1 MTEIRLG
8 QGLKATPKLAEGDTV
23 AAGGFVCRIAKQSD
37 LETAA
42 FIACA
47 RVTAPLIQADHT
59 TGPCADCGDLLQWR
73 SSLPKRPRKVCTDCL
88 RVRIL
93 GDVARQQIERRAR
106 RGR

>member
-8 QGLKATPKLAEGDTV
+8 LGPKYGPKLAANDTANV
-23 AAGGFVCRIAKQSD
+23 GGFVCRVAKQSD

-42 FIACA
+42 FIACP

-73 SSLPKRPRKVCTDCL
+73 PSLPKKPRKVCTDCL

-93 GDVARQQIERRAR
+93 SDVARQQIEQRVR